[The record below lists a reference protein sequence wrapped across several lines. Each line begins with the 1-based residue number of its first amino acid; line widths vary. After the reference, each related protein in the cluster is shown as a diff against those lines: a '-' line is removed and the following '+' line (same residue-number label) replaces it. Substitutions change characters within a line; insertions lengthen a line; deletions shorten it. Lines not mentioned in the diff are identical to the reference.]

1 MKKVSFQDFVKEVLR
16 GAEYK
21 KGKDLDCVVAI
32 ARDLPGCMTQGDN
45 HEEARENL
53 IDAIELWI
61 ASALRDGERIPS
73 VRGNELILVRAR
85 STQRN
90 RKAAHA

>member
-1 MKKVSFQDFVKEVLR
+1 MKKVSFQNFVKEVLR

-32 ARDLPGCMTQGDN
+32 ARDLPGCITQGDN

-73 VRGNELILVRAR
+73 VRGKRTNAAQALIAI
-85 STQRN
+85 S
-90 RKAAHA
+90 H